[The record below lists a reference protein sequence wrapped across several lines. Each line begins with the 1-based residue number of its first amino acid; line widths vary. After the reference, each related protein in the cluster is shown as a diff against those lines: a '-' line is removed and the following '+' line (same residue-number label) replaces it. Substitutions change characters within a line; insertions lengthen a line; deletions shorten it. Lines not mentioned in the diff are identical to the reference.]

1 MSFSVRLKRKRQKDS
16 RIFYLRNQSLFIVV
30 GVGVGW
36 GWIEDFFSRGGG
48 GRMVFRGNGSG
59 WSPTKDKW
67 GGGER
72 EGGNKNITAPHV
84 KIR

>member
-1 MSFSVRLKRKRQKDS
+1 M
-16 RIFYLRNQSLFIVV
+16 
-30 GVGVGW
+30 
-36 GWIEDFFSRGGG
+36 G
-48 GRMVFRGNGSG
+48 GRQQRING
-59 WSPTKDKW
+59 

>member
-36 GWIEDFFSRGGG
+36 GWIEDFFSGGG
-48 GRMVFRGNGSG
+48 GVVWFSG
-59 WSPTKDKW
+59 ETEMGGRQQRIN

>member
-48 GRMVFRGNGSG
+48 GVWFSGETEVGGRQQRING
-59 WSPTKDKW
+59 
-67 GGGER
+67 GGGEGR
-72 EGGNKNITAPHV
+72 G
-84 KIR
+84 